1 MRDFNFRPQGYGAY
15 LVEYISPNTSK
26 IWKKVITDMQV
37 IDATKNAE
45 YPKIKD
51 IEQLKRLV
59 KS

>member
-1 MRDFNFRPQGYGAY
+1 
-15 LVEYISPNTSK
+15 
-26 IWKKVITDMQV
+26 MQV